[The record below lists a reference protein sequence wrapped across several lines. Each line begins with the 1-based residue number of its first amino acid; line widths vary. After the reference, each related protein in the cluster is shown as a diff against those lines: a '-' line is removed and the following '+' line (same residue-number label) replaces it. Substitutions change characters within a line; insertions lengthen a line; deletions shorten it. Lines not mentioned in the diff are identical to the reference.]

1 MKVNIKK
8 DGKVKEYSIIS
19 NWGDVTLES
28 WLGLVN
34 HTNKAKGT
42 EALETIAELSDI
54 PKKLIKQLELKDVAL
69 IMKKIGEMQSDEKTT
84 LRKIITIEDKEYGFH
99 PDLDSITLGEYSDLE
114 HFIKAGIEKHLPQ
127 IMSILYRPITSKEG
141 ESYNIEA
148 YDGNIRKRSEEMKK
162 MSSEQVQGAL
172 LFFYHFAQIF
182 VMSTQSS
189 LTVRLKQMK
198 MQLPQMLLQKNGVG
212 SE

>member
-8 DGKVKEYSIIS
+8 DGKVKEYTIIS
-19 NWGDVTLES
+19 NWGDVNLES

-34 HTNKAKGT
+34 HTNKAKGS

-84 LRKIITIEDKEYGFH
+84 LKKIITVNGKEYGFH

-114 HFIKAGIEKHLPQ
+114 HFIKAGIEKHLPE
-127 IMSILYRPITSKEG
+127 IMAVLYRPITSKERDT
-141 ESYNIEA
+141 YNIEA
-148 YDGNIRKRSEEMKK
+148 YDGSIKKRSEEMKK

-172 LFFYHFAQIF
+172 LFFYHFVQIF
-182 VMSTQSS
+182 IMTTQSS
-189 LTVRLKQMK
+189 LTILTKELK
-198 MQLPQMLLQKNGVG
+198 MQLPQSLLPKSGVG
-212 SE
+212 LV